1 MQNHYSLVY
10 REEEREMM
18 PTLKYFGVG
27 CIPWSPLARGL
38 LTRPLSQSTKRKE
51 TDAFSKGYDG
61 PATDAVVNRCEEI
74 AKKLNLTMAQVA
86 LGWVMAKS
94 DAPIVGTT
102 SLKNLEDLI
111 GAVNVKLSEE
121 DIKALE
127 EPYLPRS
134 IFGNL

>member
-1 MQNHYSLVY
+1 
-10 REEEREMM
+10 MM

-127 EPYLPRS
+127 EPYLARS
-134 IFGNL
+134 VLGHS

>member
-1 MQNHYSLVY
+1 MSFSVY

-18 PTLKYFGVG
+18 PTLKHFGVG

-38 LTRPLSQSTKRKE
+38 LTRPFSQSSARKE
-51 TDAFSKGYDG
+51 NDAFSKGYDS
-61 PATDAVVNRCEEI
+61 PATEAVINRCEEI

-127 EPYLPRS
+127 EPYLARS
-134 IFGNL
+134 VLGHS

>member
-1 MQNHYSLVY
+1 
-10 REEEREMM
+10 MM
-18 PTLKYFGVG
+18 PTLKHFGVG
-27 CIPWSPLARGL
+27 CIPWSPLARGV
-38 LTRPLSQSTKRKE
+38 LTRPLAANTTRKE
-51 TDAFSKGYDG
+51 TDFFQKGYDA
-61 PATDAVVNRCEEI
+61 PATDAVVDRCEEI

-111 GAVNVKLSEE
+111 SAVNVKLSDE

-127 EPYLPRS
+127 EPYLPRG
-134 IFGNL
+134 IFGHS